1 MSREICGR
9 NKISVLVLSYYIEVF
24 TVITVFLRCGNAK
37 KKKPL
42 GLTVH
47 FVRSLR

>member
-37 KKKPL
+37 KKKTF
-42 GLTVH
+42 GINGAFRTV
-47 FVRSLR
+47 S